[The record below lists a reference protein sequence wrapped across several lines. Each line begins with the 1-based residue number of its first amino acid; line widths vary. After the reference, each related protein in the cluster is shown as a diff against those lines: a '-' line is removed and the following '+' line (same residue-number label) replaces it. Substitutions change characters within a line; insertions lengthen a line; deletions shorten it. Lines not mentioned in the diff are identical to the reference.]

1 MPLFNR
7 NKKNKLI
14 SLLQNKLTISSN
26 ATVLNDIEIKELL
39 TEYFSARMR
48 APEQKS
54 LNIQGEYL
62 SSMRGTGL
70 EFEELRLYQPGDDV
84 RSIDWKTTARLDK
97 PYVRINKREQHSSIL
112 IYLDFS
118 NSMHF
123 GTQVRLKSSQAARLA
138 VLLIAKGLKQEI
150 EITIAVYNGVQID
163 FYKKKSGSKHILE
176 LISNINKST
185 LKTKPIETKSRFAKS
200 LEGIATLPKNYE
212 NIYIMSDFKNFTR
225 ATLPSIARLASSG
238 IVKLIKITDPVEY
251 KLPKIGNTNFF
262 DIASNK
268 YLKINTNSSKL
279 RKELLKGME
288 LRDTAHKII
297 AEEIGLKIEHCSTT
311 DNTMNFFIRT
321 EMNL

>member
-1 MPLFNR
+1 MALFNS

-14 SLLQNKLTISSN
+14 SLLQNKLTISSD
-26 ATVLNDIEIKELL
+26 ATVLNGAEIKELL
-39 TEYFSARMR
+39 TEYFSAAIRT
-48 APEQKS
+48 PEQKS
-54 LNIQGEYL
+54 LKMQGEYL
-62 SSMRGTGL
+62 SSMRGSGL

-138 VLLIAKGLKQEI
+138 VLLIAKALKQEI
-150 EITIAVYNGVQID
+150 EITIAVYNGIHTN
-163 FYKKKSGSKHILE
+163 FYNKKSGSKHILE

-185 LKTKPIETKSRFAKS
+185 LKNKVIESKIGFTKS
-200 LEGIATLPKNYE
+200 LEGIAVLPKNYE
-212 NIYIMSDFKNFTR
+212 NVYILSDFKNFTR
-225 ATLPSIARLASSG
+225 TTIPPIARLASSG
-238 IVKLIKITDPVEY
+238 IIKLIKITDPTEY
-251 KLPKIGNTNFF
+251 KLPKIGNMNFF

-288 LRDTAHKII
+288 LRDTAHTII
-297 AEEIGLKIEHCSTT
+297 AQEIGLKIEHCSTI
-311 DNTMNFFIRT
+311 DNTMKFFIRT
-321 EMNL
+321 GMNL